1 MASAPP
7 DKQALLAALR
17 HSLQEELD
25 ATRRRALDAAEAV
38 IHEDNRPENDKDM
51 RSTEA
56 SYIAHGQAKRA
67 AELESAL
74 ARLVGMPVRP
84 LTTDDAVEVSALV
97 DLRAGNKSTTYF
109 LVVAGGG
116 EKLRLGNKDVLTLAT
131 NSPLGEA
138 LMGLHEGEEAE
149 LRTPQGSRVME
160 VVRIQ

>member
-25 ATRRRALDAAEAV
+25 ATRRRALDAAE
-38 IHEDNRPENDKDM
+38 
-51 RSTEA
+51 
-56 SYIAHGQAKRA
+56 
-67 AELESAL
+67 LESAL

-84 LTTDDAVEVSALV
+84 LTTEDAVEVSALV